1 MGLKQRAAVAAA
13 DLVENGMVL
22 GLGTGSTASLILREL
37 GRRLAGGKLRGIRG
51 VPTSQRT
58 ARLAEEVG
66 IPLRSLEEVNE
77 VELTLDGADEVDPE
91 WNLIKGGGGSLL
103 REKIVAQI
111 SRVEAIVV
119 DESKL
124 VQHLGE
130 RFALPLEVVPFGW
143 KTHDAFLRSL
153 GGEPELRRNPDES
166 PSLTDEG
173 NYTIDVRF
181 AGGELAKPR
190 EIDAALRSRTGIIET
205 GLFLGL
211 TSTLVVARSDG
222 VEVLRARG

>member
-13 DLVENGMVL
+13 DLVESGMVL
-22 GLGTGSTASLILREL
+22 GLGTGSTASLIIREL
-37 GRRLAGGKLRGIRG
+37 GRRLAGRKLRGIRG

-66 IPLRSLEEVNE
+66 IPLLSLEEVSE

-181 AGGELAKPR
+181 AEGELAKPQ

-205 GLFLGL
+205 GLFLGM